1 MSEKHRNAQKSMP
14 QSRKLF
20 KYQKRKIRRYL
31 KRVRWRRKRRQR
43 YFLYGLALAVSMYL
57 ASIWKMR
64 ERIWSIREMDVIEYE
79 LPEGE
84 RAENGAEEAPADR
97 QEKRTVEREN
107 AGETYGAT
115 EKTGTS
121 TKIRLHLKTG
131 ELEILHERE
140 RKALIC
146 FSALERQE
154 EKLSAEKAEIV
165 KQRVALY
172 EQYADGNMSKEEFI
186 RQRDA
191 YRVQEDEKMEQIQRL
206 RTEKN
211 QAFQPVKR
219 DTDHLQTVMST
230 VEEAGDVM
238 YLSQNVVETFIDR
251 IEVFNDEHVKI
262 HFTFEDV
269 LKNYEAE

>member
-84 RAENGAEEAPADR
+84 RAENGEEEASADR

-131 ELEILHERE
+131 ELEIVHD
-140 RKALIC
+140 
-146 FSALERQE
+146 
-154 EKLSAEKAEIV
+154 
-165 KQRVALY
+165 RV
-172 EQYADGNMSKEEFI
+172 ESEGE
-186 RQRDA
+186 
-191 YRVQEDEKMEQIQRL
+191 
-206 RTEKN
+206 
-211 QAFQPVKR
+211 
-219 DTDHLQTVMST
+219 
-230 VEEAGDVM
+230 
-238 YLSQNVVETFIDR
+238 
-251 IEVFNDEHVKI
+251 
-262 HFTFEDV
+262 
-269 LKNYEAE
+269 